1 MKILKKGN
9 QTLNMRIT
17 CAGCNSILEASPE
30 DFQVSL
36 DKIYYVTC
44 PNCKLTMRLSENALS
59 EPMKWAIN
67 SPNSSKLNLNIDMDE
82 LDKNLS
88 FLKGR

>member
-9 QTLNMRIT
+9 QTLNVRIT
-17 CAGCNSILEASPE
+17 CAGCGSLLEASPE

-59 EPMKWAIN
+59 DPMKWAIN
-67 SPNSSKLNLNIDMDE
+67 SPNQLNLNIDKDE
-82 LDKNLS
+82 LDKSLG
-88 FLKGR
+88 FLKRR

>member
-9 QTLNMRIT
+9 KTLNMRIT
-17 CAGCNSILEASPE
+17 CAGCGSLLEASPE

-44 PNCKLTMRLSENALS
+44 PNCKLTMRLSETELS

-67 SPNSSKLNLNIDMDE
+67 IPNSLKLNIDMDE

-88 FLKGR
+88 FLKGC

>member
-9 QTLNMRIT
+9 QTLNVRIT
-17 CAGCNSILEASPE
+17 CAGCGSLLEASPE
-30 DFQVSL
+30 DFQV
-36 DKIYYVTC
+36 YYVTC
-44 PNCKLTMRLSENALS
+44 PNCKLTMRLSETELS

-67 SPNSSKLNLNIDMDE
+67 SPNSLKLNIDMNE

-88 FLKGR
+88 FLKCR

>member
-9 QTLNMRIT
+9 QTLMRIT
-17 CAGCNSILEASPE
+17 CACCGSILEASPK

-44 PNCKLTMRLSENALS
+44 PNCKLTMRLSETELS
-59 EPMKWAIN
+59 APMKWAIN
-67 SPNSSKLNLNIDMDE
+67 SPNQLNLNIDKDE
-82 LDKNLS
+82 CLGI
-88 FLKGR
+88 LKRH